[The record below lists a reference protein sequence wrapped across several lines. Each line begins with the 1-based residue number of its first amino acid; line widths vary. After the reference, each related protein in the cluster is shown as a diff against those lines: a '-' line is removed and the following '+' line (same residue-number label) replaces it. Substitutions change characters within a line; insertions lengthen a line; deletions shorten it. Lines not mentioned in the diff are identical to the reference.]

1 MARKKMDEEGLN
13 KLDMVEGAT
22 NSTILSEDVVTLEGR
37 TFRLKHL
44 KYDDY
49 IAFMAY
55 LKPVFGPLF
64 EQLGGFAG
72 GTQEVI
78 DYAKIVGLCQSNL
91 PEMALLVLK
100 QDAPELTIK
109 DVKDLCGTPFKMAEL
124 VLMQINKNNL
134 IADFTNFFGLM
145 TQMLK
150 V

>member
-1 MARKKMDEEGLN
+1 MA
-13 KLDMVEGAT
+13 
-22 NSTILSEDVVTLEGR
+22 LSEDEVVLGGR
-37 TFRLKHL
+37 AFKLMHL

-64 EQLGGFAG
+64 EQFGLATGER
-72 GTQEVI
+72 EVL
-78 DYAKIVGLCQSNL
+78 DYAKIVALCQSNL

-100 QDAPELTIK
+100 QSTPEITIPEIK
-109 DVKDLCGTPFKMAEL
+109 EICGTPFKMAEL

-134 IADFTNFFGLM
+134 IADFSSFFGLM
-145 TQMLK
+145 TKMLK